1 MKNTL
6 SKSIAAIALSLLM
19 VTCAKEK
26 QETLNQ
32 TDPITDK
39 QLIERVNWFSEAAND
54 LKDGKY
60 LKSGEKM
67 LIEDAILSIESAMNY
82 KYSYTHVKFKDYYV
96 QEVEFEIPFLAA
108 EGKTFVIDAL
118 QGYNTARQKFRE
130 IFQSINLSNK
140 NFYMCSLK
148 NTGITTNG
156 AAVKVKATVYFGYG
170 IKIAPSAANEI
181 GYHWFLDGGDCE
193 LMGQYGAPNYLRD
206 NYIPAIY
213 LPCPNARVWYD
224 QTGSFEFINP
234 TTYPNPNGGAIDN
247 YCDYKLFYATTTVG
261 SITSE
266 VECVG
271 SESINGAQPEIDYYR
286 EQLQSLIDGTLS
298 SLNKQFMDVTFETPD
313 NFDPITG
320 VRTIYQLPTLLYG
333 KIHFDC
339 NHPSPLEILPIT
351 MD

>member
-6 SKSIAAIALSLLM
+6 FKSIAVIALSLLM
-19 VTCAKEK
+19 ITCTKEK
-26 QETLNQ
+26 QESQNQ
-32 TDPITDK
+32 TDQITDE
-39 QLIERVNWFSEAAND
+39 QLIERVNWFAEAAND

-96 QEVEFEIPFLAA
+96 QDVEFEIPFLAT
-108 EGKTFVIDAL
+108 EGKTFVVDAL
-118 QGYNTARQKFRE
+118 QGFNTARQKFRE
-130 IFQSINLSNK
+130 IFQAINLSNK

-148 NTGITTNG
+148 NNGIATNG

-170 IKIAPSAANEI
+170 NRNVQAATNEI
-181 GYHWFLDGGDCE
+181 GYYWLIDGGDCE

-206 NYIPAIY
+206 NYSPAIY

-224 QTGSFEFINP
+224 QTGSFEFMNP
-234 TTYPNPNGGAIDN
+234 TEYPNPNGGAVDN
-247 YCDYKLFYATTTVG
+247 YCDYKLFYATTTVCH
-261 SITSE
+261 ITSE

-271 SESINGAQPEIDYYR
+271 SESINGAQAEIDYYR
-286 EQLQSLIDGTLS
+286 VQLQSLIDAKLS
-298 SLNKQFMDVTFETPD
+298 SLNKQFMDVTFVTPD
-313 NFDPITG
+313 QTNGT
-320 VRTIYQLPTLLYG
+320 VRTIKHIPTLLYG
-333 KIHFDC
+333 NIHFVC
-339 NHPSPLEILPIT
+339 PEIPIEILPIT